1 MNITKDNLQS
11 EFQAYERYLKD
22 DEMRSKVQETFEL
35 IEFYDEDNDCRRAV
49 DAICEMVNRFIAKGK
64 TAEPAKPAA
73 SDDKERRLK
82 LLKLKAKAI
91 KMKLE
96 LRKLDGIGQP
106 TLFDGMDAL
115 DTVAPSRKAQRQMA
129 DDVREH
135 FAKHWDAERGEYV
148 YTDFDG
154 DQWYKNKKGHFCL
167 LNGAEP
173 GKTRKDYEEYLN
185 EVGESLSEDEFI
197 IGGKMRRMPYGK
209 ALRKYSP
216 ITFNAG
222 YNEWKQGLGGTKG
235 AKEILY
241 VADFYLENPVSDFH
255 SAKDF
260 LLEQTYMQT
269 RFLYGDLDSLKL
281 SRLNGKIKMIKWVL
295 ENITKGHILLIT
307 TTELTENECAKIS
320 EWIKG
325 QNSDGIGEHFEL
337 EDFAITYDHYG
348 DPQYASF
355 DWRTNKYSLRK
366 VSFTIDGVSVNSKT
380 EQHAIDV
387 IKKRYPK
394 KDVGE
399 IKEFVGNHWGEW
411 PSDISDDEIVELF
424 EDWYF
429 GDDINVLY
437 DRFPD
442 NEAEI
447 QEYYNELH
455 AWDWNKPRYDNL
467 KAFKV
472 WLDDRTN
479 NVKEGGDLFESH
491 WAYYGEKGTLT
502 PLYNIDNLYGED
514 YDFAYQWLQEFLQA
528 DGYSLDRLWV
538 NENDNTYGYL
548 AK

>member
-115 DTVAPSRKAQRQMA
+115 DTVAPNRTAQRQMV

-167 LNGAEP
+167 LNGATN
-173 GKTRKDYEEYLN
+173 KTRKDYEEYLN

-222 YNEWKQGLGGTKG
+222 YNEWKQGSGG
-235 AKEILY
+235 
-241 VADFYLENPVSDFH
+241 V
-255 SAKDF
+255 
-260 LLEQTYMQT
+260 
-269 RFLYGDLDSLKL
+269 
-281 SRLNGKIKMIKWVL
+281 NG
-295 ENITKGHILLIT
+295 
-307 TTELTENECAKIS
+307 
-320 EWIKG
+320 
-325 QNSDGIGEHFEL
+325 NSD
-337 EDFAITYDHYG
+337 
-348 DPQYASF
+348 S
-355 DWRTNKYSLRK
+355 
-366 VSFTIDGVSVNSKT
+366 

-399 IKEFVGNHWGEW
+399 IKEFVGNHWCEW

-479 NVKEGGDLFESH
+479 NVKEGGDLFESY

-502 PLYNIDNLYGED
+502 PLYNIDDLYGED
-514 YDFAYQWLQEFLQA
+514 YGFAYQWLQEFLQA
-528 DGYSLDRLWV
+528 DGYSLDRFWV

>member
-96 LRKLDGIGQP
+96 LRKLDG
-106 TLFDGMDAL
+106 MDAL
-115 DTVAPSRKAQRQMA
+115 DTVAPNRTAQRQMV

-167 LNGAEP
+167 LNGCDGDGEPRFTFDWEGRVAYIYGFAPDEYEAARDFCAEKVDEKVMR
-173 GKTRKDYEEYLN
+173 GSGWHFGASGYDNHSKSWRFFILYGAMAAGIDGTKGYTRKEYEKYLN
-185 EVGESLSEDEFI
+185 EVGKSLSEDEFI

-222 YNEWKQGLGGTKG
+222 YNEWKQGLGG
-235 AKEILY
+235 
-241 VADFYLENPVSDFH
+241 V
-255 SAKDF
+255 
-260 LLEQTYMQT
+260 
-269 RFLYGDLDSLKL
+269 
-281 SRLNGKIKMIKWVL
+281 NG
-295 ENITKGHILLIT
+295 
-307 TTELTENECAKIS
+307 
-320 EWIKG
+320 
-325 QNSDGIGEHFEL
+325 NSD
-337 EDFAITYDHYG
+337 
-348 DPQYASF
+348 S
-355 DWRTNKYSLRK
+355 
-366 VSFTIDGVSVNSKT
+366 

-411 PSDISDDEIVELF
+411 PSDISDDEIVKLF
-424 EDWYF
+424 EYWYF

-479 NVKEGGDLFESH
+479 NAKEGGDLFESY

-502 PLYNIDNLYGED
+502 PLYNIDDLYGED

-528 DGYSLDRLWV
+528 DGYSLDRFWV